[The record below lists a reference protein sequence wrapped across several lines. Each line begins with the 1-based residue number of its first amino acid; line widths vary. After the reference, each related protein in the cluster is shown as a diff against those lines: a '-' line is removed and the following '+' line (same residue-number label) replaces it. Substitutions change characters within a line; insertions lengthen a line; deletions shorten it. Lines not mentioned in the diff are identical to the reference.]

1 MFDLWK
7 AYPKRKPKSDGFY
20 LCTIGVSGGEYTMIL
35 WYRTNSNQWIDIRRQ
50 SMFDAYTVISLQNK
64 EIHTDILCD
73 RTDEVTYWKRRP
85 RAKGK
90 SRR

>member
-1 MFDLWK
+1 MFNLWK

-20 LCTIGVSGGEYTMIL
+20 LCTIGVSGAEYTMIL
-35 WYRTNSNQWIDIRRQ
+35 WYRVCSNQWIDIRRQ
-50 SMFDAYTVISLQNK
+50 EIFDRYTVLRNNTHIA
-64 EIHTDILCD
+64 TDGLCD
-73 RTDEVTYWKRRP
+73 RTAEVTYWKRRP